1 VTLLFTYL
9 FIALAVSFLCSI
21 LEAALLSSTDS
32 YIEQLSK
39 NSQSR
44 GVKLIKEFKTNLD
57 RPIAAILIL
66 NTFAH
71 TMGAAGVGA
80 ESQRIFGEE
89 WQTLIAVGLTLLILY
104 LTEIIPKIIGAT
116 HWKALI
122 IPGAYIIHYM
132 IKFTYPLILVSSQ
145 VSRLLSKGKPQ
156 RNHSRDEILA
166 MVELS
171 EREGAILSRESALIE
186 NLLQLKEY
194 KAKNIMTPRTVV
206 FAFKSDV
213 TVAQAVEND
222 TMYIHSRIPIY
233 QDTLDTIIGLV
244 FNQKILEESLDG
256 REGLSM
262 EQVCV
267 PVYHV
272 SENLPVLNLL
282 DLFVKRREH
291 LFVVR
296 DSYGQTAG
304 IVTMEDAIE
313 TLLGVEIMDE
323 MDQVSDMQTLAKER
337 SRIFHDRI
345 RSVRV
350 DKP

>member
-1 VTLLFTYL
+1 
-9 FIALAVSFLCSI
+9 
-21 LEAALLSSTDS
+21 
-32 YIEQLSK
+32 
-39 NSQSR
+39 
-44 GVKLIKEFKTNLD
+44 
-57 RPIAAILIL
+57 
-66 NTFAH
+66 
-71 TMGAAGVGA
+71 
-80 ESQRIFGEE
+80 
-89 WQTLIAVGLTLLILY
+89 
-104 LTEIIPKIIGAT
+104 
-116 HWKALI
+116 
-122 IPGAYIIHYM
+122 
-132 IKFTYPLILVSSQ
+132 
-145 VSRLLSKGKPQ
+145 
-156 RNHSRDEILA
+156 
-166 MVELS
+166 
-171 EREGAILSRESALIE
+171 
-186 NLLQLKEY
+186 
-194 KAKNIMTPRTVV
+194 
-206 FAFKSDV
+206 
-213 TVAQAVEND
+213 
-222 TMYIHSRIPIY
+222 
-233 QDTLDTIIGLV
+233 
-244 FNQKILEESLDG
+244 
-256 REGLSM
+256 M